1 MRVRSLLLGM
11 WTPSLPFVMRRRWT
25 VVPNCRASRVY
36 RSEATP
42 LVGRETSSGR
52 CFTGLPTFL
61 VSLECENGWD
71 DEAGY
76 VTCLLV

>member
-25 VVPNCRASRVY
+25 VVPNCRASRAY

-52 CFTGLPTFL
+52 CFTGLPTL
-61 VSLECENGWD
+61 WSVWNLRIV
-71 DEAGY
+71 EAGY